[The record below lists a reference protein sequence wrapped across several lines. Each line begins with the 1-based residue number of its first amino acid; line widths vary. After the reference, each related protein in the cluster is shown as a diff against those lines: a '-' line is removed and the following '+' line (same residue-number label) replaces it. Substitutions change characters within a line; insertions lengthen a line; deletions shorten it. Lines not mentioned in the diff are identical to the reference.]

1 LFARAGRLAVFCRL
15 RILFTMARKDDHT
28 FDISFYESILRRD
41 PSYSEVVE
49 ILGGLYT
56 KAGRIADGLKMDRKL
71 VRLQP
76 ENATARYNLACSLAL
91 SKRPAE
97 ALAILAESIAL
108 GYDDAEWM
116 AKDPDLTPLHKRPEF
131 KLLVDLVRQTINP
144 KN

>member
-1 LFARAGRLAVFCRL
+1 
-15 RILFTMARKDDHT
+15 MARKEDHS

-41 PSYSEVVE
+41 PSYADVVE

-91 SKRPAE
+91 SKRPGE
-97 ALAILAESIAL
+97 ALAILAQAVAL

-116 AKDPDLTPLHKRPEF
+116 INDPDLASIHKRPEF
-131 KLLVDLVRQTINP
+131 LTMIELVRQAANP
-144 KN
+144 KT